1 MQLTESLKKGF
12 IKGLETTW
20 LLVKITLPVYI
31 VVSLLGAT
39 PVLGWVAS
47 FFRPVMGLFGL
58 PGEASIILVVGNVLN
73 IYAAV
78 GAIKAMS
85 LTAGQITTLAIMLS
99 FSHSLPVETM
109 VAKKLGL
116 KALPVVGFRLS
127 LAAVSGLAFGHF
139 VG

>member
-1 MQLTESLKKGF
+1 MKLSESLKKGF
-12 IKGLETTW
+12 ITGLATTW
-20 LLVKITLPVYI
+20 LLVKLTFPVYI
-31 VVSLLGAT
+31 VVSLLGHT

-47 FFRPVMGLFGL
+47 FFQPVMGLFGL
-58 PGEASIILVVGNVLN
+58 PGEASLVLVVGNVLN

-85 LTAGQITTLAIMLS
+85 LSVGQITTLAIMLS

-109 VAKKLGL
+109 VARKLGL
-116 KALPVVGFRLS
+116 KGLPVVGFRLS

-139 VG
+139 AG